1 MYTTKNYKIENNR
14 EVYMDGCGKYQTV
27 AIHPPNIFVVNCSNG
42 EMVNV
47 IDELNKLEM
56 NNDYW
61 EKEYLISRDKMN
73 DLVIENKELKEI
85 IKMQDIQKEVDNKFF
100 NKVVSNKKKCMEE
113 NEQLKK
119 EMEDLQNKD
128 KRKNK
133 KICSLKDKINELI
146 MTNDIWKKKYLKL
159 RDKMNDGVVCN
170 LEFDNKK
177 FQKEIEI
184 LKKDNKFLLRV
195 NKDKEK
201 LNQDLIKEKEK
212 LKKYNDFLKMLL
224 YRKMIK

>member
-1 MYTTKNYKIENNR
+1 MYTTKKYKFENNR
-14 EVYMDGCGKYQTV
+14 EVYMDGCGKYQAV
-27 AIHPPNIFVVNCSNG
+27 AIHPPNIFVENCSNG

-56 NNDYW
+56 TNDYC
-61 EKEYLISRDKMN
+61 EKKYLKLKDEMN
-73 DLVIENKELKEI
+73 DLAIETKELKEI
-85 IKMQDIQKEVDNKFF
+85 IKIQDKEKKADDKFF
-100 NKVVSNKKKCMEE
+100 NKVISNNNKLRQK

-184 LKKDNKFLLRV
+184 LEKDNKFLLRV

-212 LKKYNDFLKMLL
+212 LEKYNDFLKMLL

>member
-1 MYTTKNYKIENNR
+1 MYTTKKYKFENNR
-14 EVYMDGCGKYQTV
+14 EVYMDGCGKYQAV
-27 AIHPPNIFVVNCSNG
+27 SIHPPNIFVENCSNG

-47 IDELNKLEM
+47 VDELNKLEM
-56 NNDYW
+56 TNDYW
-61 EKEYLISRDKMN
+61 EKKWLKLRDKIN

-85 IKMQDIQKEVDNKFF
+85 IKMQDKEKEADDKFF
-100 NKVVSNKKKCMEE
+100 NKVISNNNKLRQE

-119 EMEDLQNKD
+119 EMKDLQNKD
-128 KRKNK
+128 ERKNK

-146 MTNDIWKKKYLKL
+146 MTNDIWKNKYLKL
-159 RDKMNDGVVCN
+159 KDKMDDGVICS

-184 LKKDNKFLLRV
+184 LKKDINFLLGM

-201 LNQDLIKEKEK
+201 LNKDLIKEKEK
-212 LKKYNDFLKMLL
+212 
-224 YRKMIK
+224 